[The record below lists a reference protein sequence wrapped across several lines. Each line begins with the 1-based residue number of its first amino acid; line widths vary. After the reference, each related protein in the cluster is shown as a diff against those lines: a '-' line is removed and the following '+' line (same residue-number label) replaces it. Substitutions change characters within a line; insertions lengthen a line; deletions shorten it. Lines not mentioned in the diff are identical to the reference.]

1 MTRRVFLLMGLA
13 ILAVILSHAAGW
25 GQIAMFNWA
34 DRTRPVIAPNYDLV
48 GTLDDYILLV
58 IRQITAFAV
67 PAFLFCSG
75 FFVAFAARSNRGV
88 FTWRMVRVRLV
99 NLLIPYLIWSVL
111 WYGLDTV
118 QGHGY
123 PPGKF
128 LTNLV
133 TGMTDGSGS
142 YYFVPLVCQFYILS
156 PFIMRLAKS
165 RPRMLLTVAG

>member
-48 GTLDDYILLV
+48 GTLDDSILLV
-58 IRQITAFAV
+58 IRQVTAFAV

-99 NLLIPYLIWSVL
+99 NLLIPYLIWSAV
-111 WYGLDTV
+111 WYMLDTV
-118 QGHGY
+118 QGRGY
-123 PPGKF
+123 PPG
-128 LTNLV
+128 
-133 TGMTDGSGS
+133 D
-142 YYFVPLVCQFYILS
+142 FVV
-156 PFIMRLAKS
+156 R
-165 RPRMLLTVAG
+165 